1 MIYFENNQTIISS
14 IKMAVFKIA
23 VIFILMIASARA
35 GQVALSWSPVLSPI
49 LGGYRIHYGLNS
61 RNYSWTA
68 DAGNQTSFTIYNLAG
83 GQTYYFAATAYNNI
97 ITTESGYSNE
107 VSVTIP
113 SDNPSGSSGNS
124 GNSGNSGLLITLYYQ
139 SILGRSPDANGIIFW
154 QGEIDRTQGLG
165 IDIKE
170 SFRLMAS
177 LFFAS
182 DEYIRKNPSNNQY
195 ITDLYRT
202 FLNRSP
208 DAGGLNYWVG
218 QLAAGL
224 PRSVVMYS
232 FMFMPE
238 FSSYMQ
244 GLLGNTGS
252 RGEVAV
258 LVDFYRGF
266 FNRLPD
272 SSGFSYWLGRF
283 RFAQCRGSSAV
294 VAEVDNIT
302 RQFLASQEYA
312 NRLRNDHRDYVADL
326 YFAFLRRGGDL
337 SGFDYWVSQLNAGL
351 RSRDQIRQDFIQTSE
366 FQTRVQQI
374 IKDGCLN

>member
-1 MIYFENNQTIISS
+1 MMCLESNQTIISS
-14 IKMAVFKIA
+14 IRIAVFKIA

-35 GQVALSWSPVLSPI
+35 GQIALSWSPVLSPI
-49 LGGYRIHYGLNS
+49 LGGYRIHYGLSS
-61 RNYSWTA
+61 RNYLWTE
-68 DAGNQTSFTIYNLAG
+68 DAGNQTAFTIYNLAG
-83 GQTYYFAATAYNNI
+83 GQTYYFAVTAYNN
-97 ITTESGYSNE
+97 TVTSESGYSNE
-107 VSVTIP
+107 VSATIP
-113 SDNPSGSSGNS
+113 PDSTPGNS
-124 GNSGNSGLLITLYYQ
+124 GNSGNSGVLITRYYQ
-139 SILGRSPDANGIIFW
+139 SILGRSPDANGFNFW
-154 QGEIDRTQGLG
+154 QGEIGRAQRLG
-165 IDIKE
+165 IDTKE

-177 LFFAS
+177 QFFAS
-182 DEYIRKNPSNNQY
+182 DEYIGKNRGNNQY
-195 ITDLYRT
+195 ITDLYKT

-208 DAGGLNYWVG
+208 DAGGLNYWLS

-224 PRSVVMYS
+224 PRSVVMYT

-272 SSGFSYWLGRF
+272 SSGFSYWLARF
-283 RFAQCRGSSAV
+283 RSAQCRGSSAV
-294 VAEVDNIT
+294 VAEVDTIT

-312 NRLRNDHRDYVADL
+312 NRSRNDHRDYVADL

-337 SGFDYWVSQLNAGL
+337 SGFEYWVSQLNAGL
-351 RSRDQIRQDFIQTSE
+351 RSRDQIRQDFIQTPE
-366 FQTRVQQI
+366 FQARVQQI

>member
-1 MIYFENNQTIISS
+1 MKLFGRCRLFSS
-14 IKMAVFKIA
+14 IIGAMALF
-23 VIFILMIASARA
+23 FLLLASVRA
-35 GQVALSWSPVLSPI
+35 SQVTLSWSPVLSPI

-61 RNYSWTA
+61 RNYLWTA
-68 DAGNQTSFTIYNLAG
+68 DAGNQTEFTIYNLAG
-83 GQTYYFAATAYNNI
+83 GQTYYFAATAYNNT

-107 VSVTIP
+107 VSVAIP
-113 SDNPSGSSGNS
+113 SDDPSGNS
-124 GNSGNSGLLITLYYQ
+124 GNSGNSGFLIALYYQ
-139 SILGRSPDANGIIFW
+139 SIFGRSPDANGIIFW
-154 QGEIDRTQGLG
+154 QSEIDRTQGLG
-165 IDIKE
+165 IDIEE

-182 DEYIRKNPSNNQY
+182 DEYIGKNPGNNQY
-195 ITDLYRT
+195 VTDLYRT

-208 DAGGLNYWVG
+208 DAGGLNYWLG

-272 SSGFSYWLGRF
+272 SSGFSYWLARF
-283 RFAQCRGSSAV
+283 RSAQCRGSSAV

-312 NRLRNDHRDYVADL
+312 NRSRNDYRDYVTDL

-337 SGFDYWVSQLNAGL
+337 SGFEYWVSQLSAGL
-351 RSRDQIRQDFIQTSE
+351 RSRDQIRQDFIQTPE
-366 FQTRVQQI
+366 FQARVQQI